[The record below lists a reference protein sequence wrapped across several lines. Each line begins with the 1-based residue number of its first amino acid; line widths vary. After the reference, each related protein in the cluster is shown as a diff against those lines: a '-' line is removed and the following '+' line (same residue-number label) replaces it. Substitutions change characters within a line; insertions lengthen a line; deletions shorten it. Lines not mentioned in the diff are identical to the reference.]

1 MKYRVALLTGI
12 LLGVIPRLANATE
25 WEAKQLPSAH
35 PTESIGSYAN
45 GCLAGAKA
53 LPLEGEGYQVIRS
66 QRERYYAH
74 PDTVSFIQ
82 TLAKQTYQGL
92 ESILL
97 IGDLSLPQGG
107 RFSSG
112 HSSHQ
117 TGLDI
122 DVWLRLAKEPLS
134 AQELAKPKAMSV
146 VHVKQFELN
155 RKRWSDEHFQLVKF
169 AAQNAQ
175 VARIFVHPVI
185 KDKLCQSEQVDNREW
200 LRKVRPWWGHHSH
213 IHVRLN
219 CPKGDSSCQAQAAP
233 PEGDGCGYELESW
246 WPKPEDKTETAAKP
260 TKKKKPKIP
269 PNQCLAML
277 NE

>member
-1 MKYRVALLTGI
+1 MLSFMSA
-12 LLGVIPRLANATE
+12 ATP
-25 WEAKQLPSAH
+25 WEEKRLPSTQ

-74 PDTVSFIQ
+74 PNTVSFIQ
-82 TLAKQTYQGL
+82 HLAQQTYQDLG
-92 ESILL
+92 SILL

-122 DVWLRLAKEPLS
+122 DIWLRLTKEPLN
-134 AQELAKPKAMSV
+134 AQELAKPQAMSV
-146 VHVKQFELN
+146 VHVKEFELN
-155 RKRWSDEHFQLVKF
+155 RKLWGDEHFQLVKL
-169 AAQNAQ
+169 AAQNEQ

-185 KDKLCQSEQVDNREW
+185 KNQLCESEQVNNREW

-219 CPKGDSSCQAQAAP
+219 CPEGDRSCQAQAEP
-233 PEGDGCGYELESW
+233 PEGDGCGYELTSW
-246 WPKPEDKTETAAKP
+246 WPKPEDEKKAAVKP
-260 TKKKKPKIP
+260 VKKKEKIP

-277 NE
+277 SE

>member
-1 MKYRVALLTGI
+1 VKKGSSLLVVTAFSVFS
-12 LLGVIPRLANATE
+12 LLAKATP
-25 WEAKQLPSAH
+25 WESKRLPSPH

-74 PDTVSFIQ
+74 PDTVNFIQ
-82 TLAKQTYQGL
+82 ILAKQTYQDL
-92 ESILL
+92 NSILL

-122 DVWLRLAKEPLS
+122 DIWLRLTKEPLS
-134 AQELAKPKAMSV
+134 KQELAKPKAVSV

-155 RKRWSDEHFQLVKF
+155 QKRWSDEHFQLVKL
-169 AAQNAQ
+169 AAQQ
-175 VARIFVHPVI
+175 EKVARIFVHPVI
-185 KDKLCQSEQVDNREW
+185 KHQLCQSAQPDNRNW

-219 CPKGDSSCQAQAAP
+219 CPEGDVSCQAQAAP
-233 PEGDGCGYELESW
+233 PAGDGCGYELTSW
-246 WPKPEDKTETAAKP
+246 WPKPKDKTEVATKL
-260 TKKKKPKIP
+260 TKKKKAKVP
-269 PNQCLAML
+269 PSQCLAML

>member
-1 MKYRVALLTGI
+1 MMSVLSFTSM
-12 LLGVIPRLANATE
+12 ATP
-25 WEAKQLPSAH
+25 WEEKRLPSTL

-74 PDTVSFIQ
+74 PETVSFIQ
-82 TLAKQTYQGL
+82 SLAKKTYQDLG
-92 ESILL
+92 SILL

-122 DVWLRLAKEPLS
+122 DIWLRLTKQPLS
-134 AQELAKPKAMSV
+134 EQELAKPKAMSV
-146 VHVKQFELN
+146 VHVNQFELN
-155 RKRWSDEHFQLVKF
+155 RKRWSEEHFQLVKL
-169 AAQNAQ
+169 AAQQNQ

-185 KDKLCQSEQVDNREW
+185 KHQLCESELVDSRQW

-219 CPKGDSSCQAQAAP
+219 CPQGDTSCQAQAAP
-233 PEGDGCGYELESW
+233 PEGDGCGDELLSW
-246 WPKPEDKTETAAKP
+246 WPKPEDKGEVAKP
-260 TKKKKPKIP
+260 AKKKKPKIP
-269 PNQCLAML
+269 PHQCLAML

>member
-1 MKYRVALLTGI
+1 MKKWQELSLGLL
-12 LLGVIPRLANATE
+12 LAIVPVTVNSTP
-25 WEAKQLPSAH
+25 WEAKQIPSSH

-82 TLAKQTYQGL
+82 HLAQQTYQDLG
-92 ESILL
+92 SILL

-146 VHVKQFELN
+146 VHVKEFELN
-155 RKRWSDEHFQLVKF
+155 RKRWSEEHFQLVKL
-169 AAQNAQ
+169 AAQNEQ

-185 KDKLCQSEQVDNREW
+185 KNQLCESEQVDSREW

-219 CPKGDSSCQAQAAP
+219 CPIGDSSCQAQAEP
-233 PEGDGCGYELESW
+233 PKGDGCGHELASW
-246 WPKPEDKTETAAKP
+246 WPKPEDKIDVAQP
-260 TKKKKPKIP
+260 VKKKKVKVP
-269 PNQCLAML
+269 PSQCLAML